1 MKVPMSLCQYWNRTA
16 APLAV
21 LLTLFLYLTSS
32 LTVAGPTSAC
42 ANLPIPKVPGAKV
55 LSITGVETYG
65 VSNPPL
71 PPFFLDTVTGLN
83 VCNVT
88 VFLTHPGVNDRV
100 LVQLFLPIS
109 IWNGRFQATGGGGWA
124 TSFGEVQISRAAAAN
139 YAASR
144 TDGGHVDDFYNPS
157 TWALLPDGS
166 VNLGLLTNFASRSL
180 HDMAIVGKAV
190 IKSFYGQ
197 KPAYSYWYGCSTGGR
212 EGLAEA
218 QIYPEDFD
226 GIVAAAPTI
235 NWPSFLM
242 ADEWPQVVMNNEG
255 YFPSQCEF
263 QAFLN
268 ASVAKCDTLDGVADG
283 VIADVAGCKVDP
295 YDLVGDKLNCEGT
308 EVCAN
313 PRS

>member
-1 MKVPMSLCQYWNRTA
+1 MAMCQCFSRTA

-21 LLTLFLYLTSS
+21 LLTLFCCLTLF
-32 LTVAGPTSAC
+32 LTNAEPIPAC
-42 ANLPIPKVPGAKV
+42 ANLPTPEVPGAKV
-55 LSITGVETYG
+55 LSVTGVEAHNVT
-65 VSNPPL
+65 NPPL
-71 PPFFLDTVTGLN
+71 PPFFFDTVTGLN

-100 LVQLFLPIS
+100 LVQLLLPLS
-109 IWNGRFQATGGGGWA
+109 TWNGRFQATGGGGWA
-124 TSFGEVQISRAAAAN
+124 TSFGEVQLARGAAAN
-139 YAASR
+139 YAAAR
-144 TDGGHVDDFYNPS
+144 TDGGHVDDFFNPS

-166 VNLGLLTNFASRSL
+166 VNIGLLTNYASRSL

-190 IKSFYGQ
+190 TESFYGK

-263 QAFLN
+263 QAFFN
-268 ASVAKCDTLDGVADG
+268 ASVAKCDTLDEVADG
-283 VIADVAGCKVDP
+283 VIANVAGCKVDP
-295 YDLVGDKLNCEGT
+295 YDLVGSKVTCSGA
-308 EVCAN
+308 EVCAK
-313 PRS
+313 S